1 MKTENKRRN
10 ATIAVECKKMLSQ
23 KSLYV
28 CAILFAVIYLISIP
42 YADFGVINM
51 LEGVIWGG
59 TFRHLGTICMVLP
72 YGLSFYKEKSSGN
85 LPLILQRSGK
95 KKYCIAK
102 TIACFLSG
110 GFVATIGL
118 LIYLL
123 FLYFV
128 MGAPLQM
135 NSDYEQSPYLAANL
149 LHTGKITEYFLL
161 RFLTHFLYGGTTAIL
176 GVLGSMLLSN
186 PFVASICPYLFLYVL
201 QILGGSRIPLE
212 LQIECVANGD
222 IRILN
227 FGFGILYTFVFF
239 GIYVLIEYLIMQKL
253 IKREGEKTE

>member
-1 MKTENKRRN
+1 METRKNKRT
-10 ATIAVECKKMLSQ
+10 AMIAVECKKMISQ

-28 CAILFAVIYLISIP
+28 CALLFAVIYLISLP
-42 YADFGVINM
+42 DVDFTVIDM

-128 MGAPLQM
+128 LGVPLQM
-135 NSDYEQSPYLAANL
+135 NSGYAQSPYLAASL
-149 LHTGKITEYFLL
+149 LHAGKITKYFLL

-201 QILGGSRIPLE
+201 QILGGIRIPLE
-212 LQIECVANGD
+212 LQIECLANGD

-227 FGFGILYTFVFF
+227 FGFGILYTLVFF

-253 IKREGEKTE
+253 IRREGEKTE

>member
-1 MKTENKRRN
+1 METRKNKRT
-10 ATIAVECKKMLSQ
+10 AMIAVECKKMISQ

-28 CAILFAVIYLISIP
+28 CALLFAVIYLISLP
-42 YADFGVINM
+42 DVDFTVIDM

-59 TFRHLGTICMVLP
+59 SFRHLGTICMVLP

-128 MGAPLQM
+128 LGVPLQM
-135 NSDYEQSPYLAANL
+135 NSGYAQSPYLAASL
-149 LHTGKITEYFLL
+149 LHAGKITKYFLL

-201 QILGGSRIPLE
+201 QILGGIRIPLE
-212 LQIECVANGD
+212 LQIECLANGD

-227 FGFGILYTFVFF
+227 FGFGILYTLVFF

-253 IKREGEKTE
+253 IRREGEKTE